1 MVVVRTAVP
10 QPPYPVELIAD
21 LHADNLPPELQTQLW
36 PLVRRDP
43 DAMRVLHALDR
54 VSDELRKLGTDY
66 GVACTIP
73 TDVAERLDRALDLA
87 PETEQTFATIH
98 QLPVRAAVS
107 ELTRTRRRWLVATAA
122 VGSVAAAAAVI
133 FAAVVIQSP
142 EAGAPVVASPPTN
155 SIDLGTEITPSTLV
169 GLLGH
174 HETSGP
180 LTDRA
185 AVSACLVANGLD
197 PARSVLGS
205 ANVTFSGQQAVL
217 LLVPG
222 PETPQ
227 ITALVVRPDCGP
239 ANPNVLARTDIG

>member
-1 MVVVRTAVP
+1 MVVMRSTVP

-21 LHADNLPPELQTQLW
+21 LHADNLPPAVQTKLW

-43 DAMRVLHALDR
+43 DALRVLHALDR

-66 GVACTIP
+66 GIARTIP
-73 TDVAERLDRALDLA
+73 SDVAERLDRVLDLA
-87 PETEQTFATIH
+87 PHTEQTYANVH
-98 QLPVRAAVS
+98 QLPVRAAAS
-107 ELTRTRRRWLVATAA
+107 EHTPTRRPWLVAA
-122 VGSVAAAAAVI
+122 VAIGSVAAAAAVVCT
-133 FAAVVIQSP
+133 AVLIRSP
-142 EAGAPVVASPPTN
+142 QTATPVVASPETS
-155 SIDLGTEITPSTLV
+155 SIDLGNDITPANLV

-174 HETSGP
+174 HEASGP
-180 LTDRA
+180 LTDRSA
-185 AVSACLVANGLD
+185 LSACLVANGLD

-222 PETPQ
+222 PRSPQ

-239 ANPNVLARTDIG
+239 ANPNPLARTDIG

>member
-1 MVVVRTAVP
+1 MVVVRDAVP

-21 LHADNLPPELQTQLW
+21 LHADNLPPAMQTQLW

-43 DAMRVLHALDR
+43 DAMRVLQALDR

-73 TDVAERLDRALDLA
+73 SDVAERLDRALDLG
-87 PETEQTFATIH
+87 PQTFATAH
-98 QLPVRAAVS
+98 QLPVGAAVS
-107 ELTRTRRRWLVATAA
+107 ALTRTHRRWFVATAA

-133 FAAVVIQSP
+133 FAAVLIRSP
-142 EAGAPVVASPPTN
+142 EASAPVVASPQTN
-155 SIDLGTEITPSTLV
+155 SIDLGSEITPSTLV

-174 HETSGP
+174 RETSGP
-180 LTDRA
+180 LTDRS

-197 PARSVLGS
+197 PARAVLGS

-222 PETPQ
+222 PESPQ